1 MALTFTS
8 RLRTTLGDKSLRVY
22 EVTHDG
28 SETSMDATDFEL
40 HYVDIA
46 IATGHTIVL
55 SAASTVGIDLT
66 TAYGSAL
73 AFTAM
78 SSGAITTILAI
89 GW

>member
-1 MALTFTS
+1 MALTFTE
-8 RLRTTLGDKSLRVY
+8 RLSMSLGSKALRVY

-28 SETSMDATDFEL
+28 SETSMDASDFEL

-55 SAASTVGIDLT
+55 SATSTVGIDLT
-66 TAYGSAL
+66 TAVGSSL

-78 SSGAITTILAI
+78 STGAISTILAI

>member
-1 MALTFTS
+1 MALSFTQ
-8 RLRTTLGDKSLRVY
+8 RLRTSLGDKALRVY

-28 SETSMDATDFEL
+28 SETSIDAADLEL

-55 SAASTVGIDLT
+55 SATSTVGIDLT
-66 TAYGSAL
+66 TSYGAAL